1 MKSCFK
7 IWPCFVYG
15 QTPIAVALQIYRK
28 KSNPEEIQSIRV
40 GLSETAYQ
48 NQQDFKGEITPREH
62 ADHSVPYVIARALL
76 DGQVTVDDFEER
88 RFREPRAVALYKKVT
103 LRSDPS
109 LSGPGREAYGVKM
122 EVQLRN
128 GSVLEAELAAPP
140 GSLANPADEGILGKK
155 FLALS
160 ENVRGKVRAQ
170 KAIDVI
176 LSVERMSSLKD
187 LLNAIAR

>member
-1 MKSCFK
+1 
-7 IWPCFVYG
+7 
-15 QTPIAVALQIYRK
+15 
-28 KSNPEEIQSIRV
+28 
-40 GLSETAYQ
+40 
-48 NQQDFKGEITPREH
+48 
-62 ADHSVPYVIARALL
+62 
-76 DGQVTVDDFEER
+76 
-88 RFREPRAVALYKKVT
+88 
-103 LRSDPS
+103 
-109 LSGPGREAYGVKM
+109 M

-140 GSLANPADEGILGKK
+140 GSLENPADEGILGKK